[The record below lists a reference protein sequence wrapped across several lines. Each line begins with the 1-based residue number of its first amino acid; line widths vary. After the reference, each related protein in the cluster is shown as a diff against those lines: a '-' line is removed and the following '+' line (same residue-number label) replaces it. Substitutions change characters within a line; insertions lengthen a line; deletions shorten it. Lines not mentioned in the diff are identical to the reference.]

1 MSSGALG
8 KAVSNIHTNIT
19 RSLEYIVNPE
29 KTEKQLLVSG
39 INCYRPEDFAKTSKE
54 FKQINDKFKKANMKT
69 GKPIIAH
76 HYLISFDPKDNIE
89 PQKAHELSVEIINK
103 FLKKEHQ
110 AVLSTH
116 TDKKN
121 HIHTHIIFNSYNKN
135 NGKKY
140 ESSPEKLRE
149 FKKIINEVCLEHN
162 LSIINKNT
170 IKEKTVNLNYKEWMH
185 KNNILD
191 DKKID
196 RFKFIRE
203 AIKSI
208 LKDNRVESLE
218 QLAED
223 LQKKY
228 SLNVRYK
235 NNRTGEI
242 YKNITFQSN
251 EWEKGIRGKYDIS
264 LETIIERLKG
274 REIKNSKYEE
284 YCINNDTTNYKEYIK
299 DAIDTELK
307 NNAAITSI
315 EDLAKML
322 KEKYNIEM
330 QYLSAKGFYLKR
342 FKFKALD
349 SKQKNFIGSASIS
362 KENRQNYELKA
373 IQNNILKTQN
383 VKFGIDIRENLK
395 ILSKNLLISGKPD
408 RWGINTGLDYITK
421 RNLTVSSDIDITRTK
436 IATLKGKNELEIDE
450 IDNYIKQ
457 MDLIYRRLQ
466 KKMIEVK
473 SLEKEVDELTIFK
486 MKRKKE
492 ITEKINSVKD
502 EIEKLRESEFYQKNI
517 KYSEKMKEL
526 NEEKDK
532 HTQTLKQ
539 CDKETSLLYT
549 IETIDKN
556 KESILEQLKIN
567 QQIEQEKEEKQHE
580 NNLNKS
586 LGINL

>member
-1 MSSGALG
+1 
-8 KAVSNIHTNIT
+8 
-19 RSLEYIVNPE
+19 
-29 KTEKQLLVSG
+29 
-39 INCYRPEDFAKTSKE
+39 
-54 FKQINDKFKKANMKT
+54 
-69 GKPIIAH
+69 
-76 HYLISFDPKDNIE
+76 
-89 PQKAHELSVEIINK
+89 
-103 FLKKEHQ
+103 
-110 AVLSTH
+110 
-116 TDKKN
+116 
-121 HIHTHIIFNSYNKN
+121 
-135 NGKKY
+135 
-140 ESSPEKLRE
+140 
-149 FKKIINEVCLEHN
+149 
-162 LSIINKNT
+162 
-170 IKEKTVNLNYKEWMH
+170 
-185 KNNILD
+185 
-191 DKKID
+191 
-196 RFKFIRE
+196 
-203 AIKSI
+203 
-208 LKDNRVESLE
+208 
-218 QLAED
+218 
-223 LQKKY
+223 
-228 SLNVRYK
+228 
-235 NNRTGEI
+235 
-242 YKNITFQSN
+242 
-251 EWEKGIRGKYDIS
+251 
-264 LETIIERLKG
+264 
-274 REIKNSKYEE
+274 
-284 YCINNDTTNYKEYIK
+284 
-299 DAIDTELK
+299 
-307 NNAAITSI
+307 
-315 EDLAKML
+315 ML

-408 RWGINTGLDYITK
+408 KWGINTGLDYMTK